1 MASLGIIAN
10 YTHTLSTHISMCL
23 HEHAAHLHQRVDWH
37 RAAHVQLTSMLK
49 QHVLVDML
57 IKIFFYSSVG
67 SADKR
72 NVFAVDCKLCQLT
85 RMKTRYC

>member
-49 QHVLVDML
+49 QNML
-57 IKIFFYSSVG
+57 IQIFFYSSVG

-72 NVFAVDCKLCQLT
+72 T
-85 RMKTRYC
+85 RIHHATFSRFTANYMYAN